1 MFNVK
6 WPGCKQIVFNKDGN
20 FISTKNLK
28 YFFSSSVLFKH
39 GLVVRQTVIIEFIN
53 LMNF

>member
-28 YFFSSSVLFKH
+28 YILVVAQPLFKQD
-39 GLVVRQTVIIEFIN
+39 LVVRQTVSIF
-53 LMNF
+53 LY